1 MKITGRTVLI
11 TGGTAGIGL
20 GLAQRLQGEGNT
32 VVVAGRR
39 TALLDQ
45 IVQDHPGLAA
55 VELDV
60 ADPDSVRAAFD
71 DVTTRFPDVD
81 VLVNNAGIAL
91 YEDLRTGESLDAAI
105 DVITTNLIGPLRM
118 SSLFVPFFAT
128 RGGGTVVNVGSG
140 LGFVPLPA
148 SPTYSATKAAIH
160 SYSETQRVQL
170 AGSGIDVVEIVPP
183 AVRTEFGGQQD
194 DDRAMPLPAFLDGVM
209 AILREDPDVEQVVV
223 DEAKPFRFAEAQ
235 GTYGRF
241 LQVLAGFPVH

>member
-223 DEAKPFRFAEAQ
+223 DEAKPFRFADAQ

>member
-20 GLAQRLQGEGNT
+20 GLAQRLQAEGNT

-39 TALLDQ
+39 KALLDQ

-60 ADPDSVRAAFD
+60 TDPVSVRAAFD

-194 DDRAMPLPAFLDGVM
+194 DERAMPLPAFLDEVM
-209 AILREDPDVEQVVV
+209 TILREEPDVQQVVV
-223 DEAKPFRFAEAQ
+223 DQAKPFRFAEAQ
-235 GTYGRF
+235 GTYGQF
-241 LQVLAGFPVH
+241 LQMLAGFADH

>member
-20 GLAQRLQGEGNT
+20 GLAQRLQAEGNT

-39 TALLDQ
+39 KALLDQ

-60 ADPDSVRAAFD
+60 TDPVSVRAAFD

-209 AILREDPDVEQVVV
+209 AILRQEPDVEQVVV

-235 GTYGRF
+235 GTYGQF
-241 LQVLAGFPVH
+241 LQVLAGFPAH

>member
-20 GLAQRLQGEGNT
+20 GLAQRLQAEGNT

-39 TALLDQ
+39 KALLDQ

-60 ADPDSVRAAFD
+60 ADPVSVRAAFD

-194 DDRAMPLPAFLDGVM
+194 DDRAMPLPAFLDRVM
-209 AILREDPDVEQVVV
+209 AILREEPDVEQVVV

-235 GTYGRF
+235 GTYGQF
-241 LQVLAGFPVH
+241 LQVLAGFPAH

>member
-20 GLAQRLQGEGNT
+20 GLAQRLQAEGNT

-60 ADPDSVRAAFD
+60 ADPVSVRAAFD

-91 YEDLRTGESLDAAI
+91 FEDLRTGESLDAAI

-209 AILREDPDVEQVVV
+209 AILREEPDVEQVVV

-235 GTYGRF
+235 GTYGQF

>member
-20 GLAQRLQGEGNT
+20 GLAQRLQAEGNT

-60 ADPDSVRAAFD
+60 TDPASVRAAFD

-209 AILREDPDVEQVVV
+209 AILREEPDVEQVVV
-223 DEAKPFRFAEAQ
+223 EEAKPFRFAEAQ
-235 GTYGRF
+235 GTYGQF
-241 LQVLAGFPVH
+241 LQVLAGFPAH

>member
-1 MKITGRTVLI
+1 MQITGRTVLI

-20 GLAQRLQGEGNT
+20 GLALRLQAEGNT

-39 TALLDQ
+39 KALLDR
-45 IVQDHPGLAA
+45 IVEDHPGLAA
-55 VELDV
+55 VQLDV
-60 ADPDSVRAAFD
+60 ADAASVQAAFEE
-71 DVTTRFPDVD
+71 VTTRFPEVD

-118 SSLFVPFFAT
+118 SALFVPYFLA
-128 RGGGTVVNVGSG
+128 RGKGTVVNTGSG

-160 SYSETQRVQL
+160 SYSETLRVQL
-170 AGSGIDVVEIVPP
+170 ADSGIDVVEIVPP

-194 DDRAMPLPAFLDGVM
+194 DERAMPLPAFLDGVM
-209 AILREDPDVEQVVV
+209 TILRDEPDADQVVV
-223 DEAKPFRFAEAQ
+223 DEAKPFRLAEAQ
-235 GTYGRF
+235 GTYGQF
-241 LQVLAGFPVH
+241 LRVLSGYPGH